1 MDMFLFKAKQMTLK
15 SLMIIVAIYEQK
27 NRIVWQQ
34 VNMSQNSFSQQERFY
49 F

>member
-1 MDMFLFKAKQMTLK
+1 MDMLLFKAKQITFK

-34 VNMSQNSFSQQERFY
+34 VNKSQNSFSQQERPY
-49 F
+49 C